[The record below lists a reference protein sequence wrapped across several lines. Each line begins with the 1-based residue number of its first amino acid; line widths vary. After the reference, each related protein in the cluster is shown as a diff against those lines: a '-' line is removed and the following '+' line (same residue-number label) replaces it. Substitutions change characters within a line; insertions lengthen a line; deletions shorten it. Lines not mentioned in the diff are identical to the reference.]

1 MNTYWETSQCLYQW
15 LLKYLISDT
24 TAGFISL
31 MEQFTPPT
39 MRGEGDRKN
48 DARFL
53 NTLKYNPNIGSPV
66 LRVVRVVTVPGM
78 SVLWREYRVGADRT
92 EGEWR

>member
-31 MEQFTPPT
+31 MERFTTPT
-39 MRGEGDRKN
+39 MIGEVDKKMIQH
-48 DARFL
+48 F
-53 NTLKYNPNIGSPV
+53 
-66 LRVVRVVTVPGM
+66 
-78 SVLWREYRVGADRT
+78 
-92 EGEWR
+92 